1 MPDVFVSNYM
11 KQQRNFVH
19 YKRFKKSHSPEHL
32 PAQIAAKITDKQEI
46 ALPKSQR
53 VAVNSLLMV
62 LRVKES
68 RNSTP

>member
-19 YKRFKKSHSPEHL
+19 YKRFKKSQSPFHL
-32 PAQIAAKITDKQEI
+32 PAQIADKITDKQEI

-53 VAVNSLLMV
+53 VVVNSLLMV